1 MNRLIN
7 CFSAN
12 VTKLFLLSVFTIA
25 LMACE
30 RNNPSQAF
38 VGTWEPVGYEECD
51 IFVIT
56 SDSIKAITCDTKEE
70 HLQSH
75 YTMLNDSIAKLER
88 TWLMSPDISSDLFY
102 AEVPMY
108 IDNEGYLII
117 KNFHIVGELF
127 HVYPNYTHL
136 KLRKVN

>member
-1 MNRLIN
+1 
-7 CFSAN
+7 
-12 VTKLFLLSVFTIA
+12 
-25 LMACE
+25 
-30 RNNPSQAF
+30 
-38 VGTWEPVGYEECD
+38 
-51 IFVIT
+51 
-56 SDSIKAITCDTKEE
+56 
-70 HLQSH
+70 
-75 YTMLNDSIAKLER
+75 MLNDSIAKLER
-88 TWLMSPDISSDLFY
+88 TWLTHPDISSDLFY